1 MRGETKMDFL
11 RNLFGKKQPAATPS
25 SKENTVSE
33 QESKSPAD
41 ILGSMNQHEPRIL
54 VRGLYRIDLGHFLGH
69 QEIHITLLER
79 AADGDYERV
88 MVKSIS
94 ESGTRHILIT
104 GVLAR
109 TVFLDVHSNVVSLPN
124 GDYSFALKDIPS
136 SSQSQVF
143 RDFAELRRSKP
154 DKNHILV
161 CSTYPEIASDCGIFD
176 HLPEATDG
184 AAVYVIGYG
193 LKYSNLVANFYRCV
207 NVPGKAKGFVHSI
220 VSLYDSTRIINQDFD
235 KLKSIANPVEKLQY
249 FWDME
254 GLRYEPPPMP
264 TLLGI
269 TAACQETH

>member
-1 MRGETKMDFL
+1 
-11 RNLFGKKQPAATPS
+11 
-25 SKENTVSE
+25 
-33 QESKSPAD
+33 
-41 ILGSMNQHEPRIL
+41 
-54 VRGLYRIDLGHFLGH
+54 
-69 QEIHITLLER
+69 
-79 AADGDYERV
+79 
-88 MVKSIS
+88 
-94 ESGTRHILIT
+94 
-104 GVLAR
+104 LAR

-184 AAVYVIGYG
+184 AAVYVTGYG